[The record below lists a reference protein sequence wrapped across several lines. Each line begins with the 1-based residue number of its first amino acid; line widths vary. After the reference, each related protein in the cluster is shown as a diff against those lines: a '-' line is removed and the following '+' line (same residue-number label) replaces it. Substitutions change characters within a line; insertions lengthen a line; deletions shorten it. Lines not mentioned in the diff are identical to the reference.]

1 MVYEFGAR
9 LLQLRKAKNLTQQA
23 LVDRAKALDPDLL
36 FGAAL
41 LIALLAPANN
51 AARLSALI
59 PVQHGG
65 GSDAGAGGFLPPGLR
80 RSAVRRGA
88 AHRPAGAGQQRR
100 FAPERRRDRR
110 HPPAGAGA
118 ACLSGAGRVRAAVR
132 QHYVG
137 KLRRGVPACRRR
149 AACVLQSGFGNA
161 VMRFSYIKAIEKEA
175 SR

>member
-51 AARLSALI
+51 AALHLS
-59 PVQHGG
+59 
-65 GSDAGAGGFLPPGLR
+65 
-80 RSAVRRGA
+80 
-88 AHRPAGAGQQRR
+88 
-100 FAPERRRDRR
+100 EEEDRR

-132 QHYVG
+132 QRYVG

-161 VMRFSYIKAIEKEA
+161 VMRSSYINAIEKEA